1 MPARKITGREVIGVF
16 LGSFGFKVF
25 MLLSLT
31 PAGLPHPTA
40 ALSPGTT
47 WMVNPF
53 KGFYRGKNTIFGSL
67 ADDILRICRVMNFSD
82 H

>member
-1 MPARKITGREVIGVF
+1 MPARKSTGREVTGVF

-31 PAGLPHPTA
+31 PAGLPHPTV

-53 KGFYRGKNTIFGSL
+53 KGFYRGKIPFLAHLLMIFYEYAG
-67 ADDILRICRVMNFSD
+67 
-82 H
+82 

>member
-1 MPARKITGREVIGVF
+1 MPARKSTGREVIGVF

-53 KGFYRGKNTIFGSL
+53 KGSYRRKKYHFWLT
-67 ADDILRICRVMNFSD
+67 C
-82 H
+82 